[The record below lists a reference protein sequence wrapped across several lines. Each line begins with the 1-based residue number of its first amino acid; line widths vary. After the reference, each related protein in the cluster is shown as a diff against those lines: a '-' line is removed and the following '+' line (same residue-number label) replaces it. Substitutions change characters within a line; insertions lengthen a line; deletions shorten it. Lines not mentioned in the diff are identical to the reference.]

1 MGSVKP
7 VYIKRV
13 AIELIDRFPDQFN
26 SEFEHNKVKV
36 QELTDVPTLHLRNKI
51 AGYITRYY
59 KKRAS

>member
-13 AIELIDRFPDQFN
+13 AIELIRKFPEEFN
-26 SEFEHNKVKV
+26 ADFDNNKTKV
-36 QELTDVPTLHLRNKI
+36 ENLTDVPTVNLRNKI

-59 KKRAS
+59 KKRAA